1 MADSLDTVDYVVIG
15 IYFIAVLCVGIWTIK
30 VQTHCDIN
38 KDNQSTNTLRYQQR
52 QSKYKQTEIS
62 TKTIKVQPHCDINKD
77 NQRDINKDQPSTN
90 TLRYQQRPL
99 KYKHTVISTKTIKVQ
114 TQQSKYKHTAIST
127 KTIKEQKHCD
137 INKDNQST
145 DTLCYQQRQ
154 SKYKHTEI
162 STKTIKVQTHCD
174 INKDNQSTNTVGASI
189 YASNIGAPM
198 FIGLAGTAAAS
209 GLAVTIYEWI
219 AVYFLVALGWVFL
232 PVYISSGVFTMPEY
246 LRKRFG
252 GKRIRLFSSLFALIG
267 FIVFNISV
275 RILKCIRMKYYHN
288 LIRDILG
295 LNEVGGWSGMA
306 TKYMTS
312 IANQTFN
319 NQSYQECGKPREDS
333 FHILR
338 SPVSGDIPWTG
349 AFTGLSFLGLYVWSQ
364 DQLIVQRTLSAKNM
378 VHAKAATLF
387 ACVLKLT
394 GLLLFIIPGMISRIL
409 YTDEIACADPKSCD
423 EFCNNKAGCSNFAYP
438 LLVIRLL
445 PKGLRG
451 LMLAALL
458 AALMSSMT
466 SILNSGSS
474 IMTMDIWRQFRKQ
487 APQSELMIVG
497 RLTVLVLV
505 VLSVLWLPILKTAE
519 EGIIWFYM
527 QAIRSYLIPPMCVLF
542 ILGLFWKRLT
552 EQGAFWGLILGLIVG
567 IIRMILDFSFR
578 APLCGSGDPDN
589 RPAVVSKVD
598 FLHFAAILGLVT
610 TGAMILI
617 SMFTEPRPDRKLKR
631 VTWWTRNDEDEP
643 ELSSDE
649 EEDFGFDSEKEQ
661 RQPAETLNNVK
672 CQMLQKCKDWICGT
686 IKEPKC
692 KLSPEEKRL
701 LRKKMTSLSEKTR
714 NRRILNCA
722 AVVITIGTTVLI
734 AVFH

>member
-1 MADSLDTVDYVVIG
+1 MTDSLDTVDYVVIG
-15 IYFIAVLCVGIWTIK
+15 IYFIAVLCVGIW
-30 VQTHCDIN
+30 
-38 KDNQSTNTLRYQQR
+38 STCRPNRGNTTGYFLAGK
-52 QSKYKQTEIS
+52 SMHWI
-62 TKTIKVQPHCDINKD
+62 P
-77 NQRDINKDQPSTN
+77 
-90 TLRYQQRPL
+90 
-99 KYKHTVISTKTIKVQ
+99 
-114 TQQSKYKHTAIST
+114 
-127 KTIKEQKHCD
+127 
-137 INKDNQST
+137 
-145 DTLCYQQRQ
+145 
-154 SKYKHTEI
+154 
-162 STKTIKVQTHCD
+162 
-174 INKDNQSTNTVGASI
+174 VGASI

-252 GKRIRLFSSLFALIG
+252 GKRIRMFSSFFALIG
-267 FIVFNISV
+267 FILFNISIEIYSGAIFLQQ
-275 RILKCIRMKYYHN
+275 ILKWNMYLCVV
-288 LIRDILG
+288 LILIVTAIFTVVGGLASVIYTDTLQSAVLLISATILAVMG
-295 LNEVGGWSGMA
+295 LNEVGGWSGMTA
-306 TKYMTS
+306 KYMTS

-338 SPVSGDIPWTG
+338 SPVSGDIPWSG
-349 AFTGLSFLGLYVWSQ
+349 AFSGLSFLGLYVWSQ

-387 ACVLKLT
+387 ASVLKLT

-409 YTDEIACADPKSCD
+409 YTDDIACADPTSCE

-438 LLVIRLL
+438 VLVIRLL

-505 VLSVLWLPILKTAE
+505 VLSVLWLPILKSAE
-519 EGIIWFYM
+519 AGIIWFYM

-567 IIRMILDFSFR
+567 IIRMVLDFSFR
-578 APLCGSGDPDN
+578 VPLCGSGDPDN
-589 RPAVVSKVD
+589 RPALVSKVD

-649 EEDFGFDSEKEQ
+649 EEDLGFDSENEQ
-661 RQPAETLNNVK
+661 RQPSETLNNGK

-686 IKEPKC
+686 IKEPKS
-692 KLSPEEKRL
+692 KLSPEEKGL

-714 NRRILNCA
+714 NRRILNCT
-722 AVVITIGTTVLI
+722 AVLIIIGTTVLI

>member
-1 MADSLDTVDYVVIG
+1 MADNLDTVDYVVIG
-15 IYFIAVLCVGIWTIK
+15 IYFIAVLCVGIW
-30 VQTHCDIN
+30 
-38 KDNQSTNTLRYQQR
+38 STCRPNRGNTTGYFLAGK
-52 QSKYKQTEIS
+52 SMHWI
-62 TKTIKVQPHCDINKD
+62 P
-77 NQRDINKDQPSTN
+77 
-90 TLRYQQRPL
+90 
-99 KYKHTVISTKTIKVQ
+99 
-114 TQQSKYKHTAIST
+114 
-127 KTIKEQKHCD
+127 
-137 INKDNQST
+137 
-145 DTLCYQQRQ
+145 
-154 SKYKHTEI
+154 
-162 STKTIKVQTHCD
+162 
-174 INKDNQSTNTVGASI
+174 VGASI

-252 GKRIRLFSSLFALIG
+252 GKRIRLFSSFFALIG
-267 FIVFNISV
+267 FILFNISIEIYSGAIFLQQ
-275 RILKCIRMKYYHN
+275 ILKWNMYLCVV
-288 LIRDILG
+288 LILIVTAVFTVIGGLASVIYTDTLQSAVLLVSATILAVMG
-295 LNEVGGWSGMA
+295 LKEVGGWSGLT

-319 NQSYQECGKPREDS
+319 NQSYQECGKPRVDS

-387 ACVLKLT
+387 ASVLKLT

-519 EGIIWFYM
+519 GGIIWFYM

-542 ILGLFWKRLT
+542 VLGLFWKRLT

-567 IIRMILDFSFR
+567 IIRMVLDFSFP
-578 APLCGSGDPDN
+578 APLCGSGDSDN

-610 TGAMILI
+610 TGAMTLI
-617 SMFTEPRPDRKLKR
+617 SMFTEPRPERKLKK

-649 EEDFGFDSEKEQ
+649 EDDFGFDSENDQEQ
-661 RQPAETLNNVK
+661 SAETLN
-672 CQMLQKCKDWICGT
+672 
-686 IKEPKC
+686 
-692 KLSPEEKRL
+692 
-701 LRKKMTSLSEKTR
+701 TSK
-714 NRRILNCA
+714 
-722 AVVITIGTTVLI
+722 
-734 AVFH
+734 

>member
-1 MADSLDTVDYVVIG
+1 MADSLDTIDYVVIG
-15 IYFIAVLCVGIWTIK
+15 IYFIAVLCVGIW
-30 VQTHCDIN
+30 
-38 KDNQSTNTLRYQQR
+38 STCRPNRGNTTGYFLAGK
-52 QSKYKQTEIS
+52 SMHWI
-62 TKTIKVQPHCDINKD
+62 P
-77 NQRDINKDQPSTN
+77 
-90 TLRYQQRPL
+90 
-99 KYKHTVISTKTIKVQ
+99 
-114 TQQSKYKHTAIST
+114 
-127 KTIKEQKHCD
+127 
-137 INKDNQST
+137 
-145 DTLCYQQRQ
+145 
-154 SKYKHTEI
+154 
-162 STKTIKVQTHCD
+162 
-174 INKDNQSTNTVGASI
+174 VGASI

-252 GKRIRLFSSLFALIG
+252 GKRIRMFSSFFALIG
-267 FIVFNISV
+267 FILFNISIEIYSGAIFLQQ
-275 RILKCIRMKYYHN
+275 ILKWNMYLCVV
-288 LIRDILG
+288 LILIVTALFTVIGGLASVIYTDTLQSAVLLISATILAVMG
-295 LNEVGGWSGMA
+295 LNE
-306 TKYMTS
+306 
-312 IANQTFN
+312 
-319 NQSYQECGKPREDS
+319 
-333 FHILR
+333 
-338 SPVSGDIPWTG
+338 
-349 AFTGLSFLGLYVWSQ
+349 

-387 ACVLKLT
+387 ASVLKLT

-409 YTDEIACADPKSCD
+409 YTDDIACADPKSCE

-438 LLVIRLL
+438 VLVIRLL

-505 VLSVLWLPILKTAE
+505 VLSVLWLPILKSAE
-519 EGIIWFYM
+519 AGIIWFYM

-542 ILGLFWKRLT
+542 VLGLFWKKLT

-567 IIRMILDFSFR
+567 IIRMVLDFSFR

-589 RPAVVSKVD
+589 RPAIVSKVD

-649 EEDFGFDSEKEQ
+649 EEDFGFDSENEQ
-661 RQPAETLNNVK
+661 RQPVETLDNEK

-686 IKEPKC
+686 IKEPKS
-692 KLSPEEKRL
+692 KLSPEEKGL

-722 AVVITIGTTVLI
+722 AVLIIIGTTVLI